1 MLRRTFQR
9 CSARSVRATMAL
21 ATTAP
26 VTTQSRAVPTPAS
39 TIDFLLLLQNLKT
52 TKRTGWVIRGV
63 SAPESIAD
71 HMYRMGMMSLVA
83 SGSELD
89 QARCVKM
96 SIVHDVAEAI
106 VGDIT
111 PHCKRLLC
119 IDLSHMVDKQK
130 WKRVGLVQVSPEEKK
145 RLEADAVAQ
154 IQSMLG
160 PDTRAAQEVSE
171 LWREYEAAASP
182 EAQFVKDMDKIEMI
196 LQAYEYEGLQ
206 QGLNL
211 QEFYDGTAGR
221 FKTEAGKALAAEV
234 LARRQVRRASAVEGP
249 GPAASSGPAAAPG
262 L

>member
-1 MLRRTFQR
+1 MLYSPVALLGQGFVVGTLARSCTGGLPCITHNVIFLRR
-9 CSARSVRATMAL
+9 L
-21 ATTAP
+21 GP
-26 VTTQSRAVPTPAS
+26 VLDV
-39 TIDFLLLLQNLKT
+39 T

-63 SAPESIAD
+63 PAPESIAD

-111 PHCKRLLC
+111 PHCK
-119 IDLSHMVDKQK
+119 
-130 WKRVGLVQVSPEEKK
+130 VSPEEKK

-211 QEFYDGTAGR
+211 QEFYDGTTGR

-249 GPAASSGPAAAPG
+249 GPAASSGPAAASG

>member
-1 MLRRTFQR
+1 MYRPNAETSM
-9 CSARSVRATMAL
+9 SATHPSNM
-21 ATTAP
+21 
-26 VTTQSRAVPTPAS
+26 
-39 TIDFLLLLQNLKT
+39 T

-111 PHCKRLLC
+111 PHCK
-119 IDLSHMVDKQK
+119 
-130 WKRVGLVQVSPEEKK
+130 VSPEEKK

-160 PDTRAAQEVSE
+160 LDTRAAQEVSE

-249 GPAASSGPAAAPG
+249 GPAAAPELMLRRAGEGSARAHSVHHCLAAPAPWR
-262 L
+262 LTCWLDVC

>member
-111 PHCKRLLC
+111 PHCK
-119 IDLSHMVDKQK
+119 
-130 WKRVGLVQVSPEEKK
+130 VSPEEKK